1 MASVS
6 GRRPSGSWELHC
18 AEVLGRV
25 RRTYRIVSRGNA
37 AYLAGFSLVWF
48 GAIVGFVIIG
58 DRHAAIP
65 LAVLHP
71 A

>member
-1 MASVS
+1 VPKFSEECVA
-6 GRRPSGSWELHC
+6 
-18 AEVLGRV
+18 
-25 RRTYRIVSRGNA
+25 TYRIVSRGKA
-37 AYLAGFSLVWF
+37 AYLAGFSPAWF

>member
-1 MASVS
+1 V
-6 GRRPSGSWELHC
+6 H
-18 AEVLGRV
+18 
-25 RRTYRIVSRGNA
+25 RTYRIVSWGNA
-37 AYLAGFSLVWF
+37 AYLAGFLLVWF